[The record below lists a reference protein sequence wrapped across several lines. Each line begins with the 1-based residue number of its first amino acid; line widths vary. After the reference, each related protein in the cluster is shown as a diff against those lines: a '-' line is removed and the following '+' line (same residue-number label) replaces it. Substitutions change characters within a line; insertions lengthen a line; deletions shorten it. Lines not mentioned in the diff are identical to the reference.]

1 MKTHLKIV
9 RLVVLALAIAGVF
22 VQRSNA
28 EIWPPGPAT
37 AAARAIDMGQLAAQP
52 DPEPMSVTIAL
63 ALPNLA
69 EAEDLLQEINSPGSA
84 QFHQFLSADAFI
96 GRFAP
101 TSATVASVVE
111 NLAQYGLKSERIGAT
126 MLKVSGSPE
135 AIERAFAVSLHRYT
149 VPAHDDVAGF
159 SFHAPR
165 GAGRLPPE
173 LAGKV
178 AGVVGLDSRPRMR
191 PHLFVAPERFAR
203 SEQGKV
209 VGAAGNPM
217 GSLTVAD
224 FAGQYDVRP
233 LYNQGVLG
241 IGKTIGILTF
251 ASFLPADAFAY
262 WSAVG
267 LAVHQNR
274 LTVIN
279 VDGGAGAP
287 SDAGGSEETTL
298 DVEQSGGVAPQ
309 ANIMVYQAPNTSQ
322 GFVDL
327 VANAVEDN
335 LADSLSISWGEWEW
349 FDSLANSPVSDPST
363 GNTVGVTQAVHELL
377 VRAAIQ
383 GQSVYTS
390 AGDNGAYEVN
400 GDLNCYGPYSA
411 AVPKSCSLTLSVD
424 YPASDPA
431 ITAAGGTTLPGA
443 QKYCIDEACT
453 QTYSVNIAH
462 EQVWGWAYLDG
473 LCAAKGTPDPVACG
487 TFGVGGGGGV
497 SVLFGM
503 PAYQAGIRGIL
514 ASQPRQVFRAG
525 AFFVANDGIPAV
537 YTMPAHFA
545 GRNIPDISFNADPDT
560 GYSVYYTSSKPGS
573 TRGIATFVGGTSFV
587 APQLNG
593 VAALLGQY
601 LGGQRIGLVNSSL
614 YRVAGPAPGRRIPG
628 SLAMPVHSIAY
639 GNNWSFTARNG
650 YSPAAG
656 LGTLDV
662 AQFAQFLD
670 SMF

>member
-1 MKTHLKIV
+1 VKTRQKIV
-9 RLVVLALAIAGVF
+9 RPLVLALALTSAF
-22 VQRSNA
+22 ARQANA
-28 EIWPPGPAT
+28 EVRAQGPAA
-37 AAARAIDMGQLAAQP
+37 AAARAMDMGELTAQP
-52 DPEPMSVTIAL
+52 DREPISVTIAL

-69 EAEDLLQEINSPGSA
+69 EAEDLLQEISSPASA
-84 QFHQFLSADAFI
+84 QFHQFLSADEFVA
-96 GRFAP
+96 RFAP
-101 TSATVASVVE
+101 SGASVAGVVE
-111 NLAQYGLKSERIGAT
+111 DLAHYGLRSERIGAT
-126 MLKVSGSPE
+126 MLKVTGSAE
-135 AIERAFAVSLHRYT
+135 DIERTFAVNLHRYA

-159 SFHAPR
+159 TFHAPR
-165 GAGRLPPE
+165 AAGRLPPE

-191 PHLFVAPERFAR
+191 PHLFAAPEQFTRP
-203 SEQGKV
+203 EQAKV
-209 VGAAGNPM
+209 LGAAGNPM

-224 FAGQYDVRP
+224 FASQYDVRP

-241 IGKTIGILTF
+241 TGKTIGILTF
-251 ASFLPADAFAY
+251 ASFSPADAFAY

-267 LAVHQNR
+267 LAVNQNR

-349 FDSLANSPVSDPST
+349 FDNLANSPVSDPSS
-363 GNTVGVTQAVHELL
+363 GSTVGVTQAVHELL

-390 AGDNGAYEVN
+390 AGDNGAYEAN
-400 GDLNCYGPYSA
+400 GDLNCYGPYSS

-431 ITAAGGTTLPGA
+431 ITAAGGTTLPGL
-443 QKYCIDEACT
+443 QRYCVDEACT

-462 EQVWGWAYLDG
+462 EQVWGWAYLAG
-473 LCAAKGTPDPVACG
+473 LCAAKGTPDLVACG
-487 TFGVGGGGGV
+487 TYGVGSGGGV
-497 SVLFGM
+497 SVIFAV
-503 PAYQAGIRGIL
+503 PFYQAGVRGVL
-514 ASQPRQVFRAG
+514 PSQPRQVFRAG
-525 AFFVANDGIPAV
+525 EFFVDNDDIPAL
-537 YTMPAHFA
+537 YAMPAHFS
-545 GRNIPDISFNADPDT
+545 GRNVPDISFNADPDT

-573 TRGIATFVGGTSFV
+573 TRSISTFVGGTSFV

-614 YRVAGPAPGRRIPG
+614 YSLAGSAPRRRTPG
-628 SLAMPVHSIAY
+628 SVAMPLHAVLY
-639 GNNWSFTARNG
+639 GNNWSFAARNG

-662 AQFAQFLD
+662 AQFAQFLGA
-670 SMF
+670 MF